1 MASAEQKALAEDVKA
16 VHRKLREQLLEGGE
30 VEEVWKNH
38 IQDQETLDKYSESM
52 KLLATSYWESSGE
65 ESRVQWV
72 KSQVESYFWGG
83 GVAREER
90 KDQKR
95 LWRSTGNA
103 KEEVAI
109 EKATA
114 NGDCNLDN
122 EILGEGNR
130 KDVEK
135 APLRVLDVG
144 SCYNPFGELEG
155 WQVVPVDIAP
165 ATPSVNLCDF
175 LSVELAANTVIEECN
190 HKAEVKSL
198 ERGGYHVVIF
208 CLLLEYLPSPALR
221 LQAVEKAVGALKEG
235 GLLCIVTPDSCHQ
248 ARNSEQLSS
257 WKLGLGLLGFSK
269 VTYTKAKHFHG
280 LVYRKPSSLQ
290 MELVKY
296 ESREGIR
303 SKRKSEASSKEEEME
318 NKARDQPTNVT
329 PKDAQLKSLFYI
341 PQDLSTQV
349 NVKKREKVELSSEE
363 RFQMVESF
371 SDLPMDI

>member
-16 VHRKLREQLLEGGE
+16 VHRKLREQLLEGVE
-30 VEEVWKNH
+30 VEEVWRNH

-65 ESRVQWV
+65 ESRVDWV

-90 KDQKR
+90 KDQRR
-95 LWRSTGNA
+95 LWRSTG
-103 KEEVAI
+103 KIKDDSAI
-109 EKATA
+109 EKTTA
-114 NGDCNLDN
+114 NGDCNVAN
-122 EILGEGNR
+122 EILGEGNT
-130 KDVEK
+130 KDLEK

-144 SCYNPFGELEG
+144 SCYNPFGDFEG
-155 WQVVPVDIAP
+155 WKVVPVDIAP
-165 ATPSVNLCDF
+165 ATPSVKLCDF
-175 LSVELAANTVIEECN
+175 LSVELAAKTVIKECN
-190 HKAEVKSL
+190 QKAEVESL

-208 CLLLEYLPSPALR
+208 CLLLEYLPSSALR

-257 WKLGLGLLGFSK
+257 WKLGLGLLGLSK

-280 LVYRKPSSLQ
+280 LVYRKPSCFQ
-290 MELVKY
+290 MELVKS

-303 SKRKSEASSKEEEME
+303 SKGINEVPSKEDELE
-318 NKARDQPTNVT
+318 KKPRDQPKNVI
-329 PKDAQLKSLFYI
+329 QLESLFYI

-349 NVKKREKVELSSEE
+349 NVKRMEKVELSSEE
-363 RFQMVESF
+363 RYQMVESF
-371 SDLPMDI
+371 SDLPMYI